1 MSLRDK
7 SGAEKHVIERSAPI
21 WSVQWNPSR
30 EEAHDLLAVACWD
43 QTISFYDVGAQQHGK
58 GTHLEPGLGLGL
70 GLERVRVRVRV
81 RVRDVGTAQHGKD
94 TQL

>member
-43 QTISFYDVGAQQHGK
+43 QTISFYDVGAQ
-58 GTHLEPGLGLGL
+58 
-70 GLERVRVRVRV
+70 
-81 RVRDVGTAQHGKD
+81 
-94 TQL
+94 

>member
-70 GLERVRVRVRV
+70 ERVRARVRV
-81 RVRDVGTAQHGKD
+81 RVRDVGAAQHGRD

>member
-58 GTHLEPGLGLGL
+58 GTHLEPGFGL
-70 GLERVRVRVRV
+70 GLERVRVRVGV
-81 RVRDVGTAQHGKD
+81 RVRDVGAAQHGRD

>member
-58 GTHLEPGLGLGL
+58 GTHLEPGLGSGLGL
-70 GLERVRVRVRV
+70 GPGL
-81 RVRDVGTAQHGKD
+81 GFGFG
-94 TQL
+94 LGFGLG

>member
-58 GTHLEPGLGLGL
+58 CTHLEPGFLISGLGLGL
-70 GLERVRVRVRV
+70 G
-81 RVRDVGTAQHGKD
+81 VGFGLATSALQHGRD